1 VTFRGSPEQIRENV
15 PSLDLHRTSPLA
27 WTEAVLAILLICAL
41 TLGPGCTTRSAYI
54 VARKGTQCQVAA
66 AGKIAIADQA
76 HPRPEESA
84 LREALLA
91 ELRQMGFALVAPA
104 QADYSLIYWIDEAWK
119 PGTKVVANREG
130 CWNDLGLEPGPL
142 FFWSVPPYFV
152 PRGYLYLDQPS
163 SMQRVLDA
171 PYAVKGIHLKLFS
184 QESIRAGRFD
194 TAWDGYIEM
203 GSYVRER
210 REPILLRT
218 LLAYLGTDFI
228 GRARLVR

>member
-1 VTFRGSPEQIRENV
+1 VARPNRLGGLV
-15 PSLDLHRTSPLA
+15 PRLILTEHRPWPGQKA
-27 WTEAVLAILLICAL
+27 ALAILLICAL
-41 TLGPGCTTRSAYI
+41 TLSPGCITRSAYI

-66 AGKIAIADQA
+66 AGKIALADQA
-76 HPRPEESA
+76 HPRPEERA

-91 ELRQMGFALVAPA
+91 ELRQMGYALVAPA

-142 FFWSVPPYFV
+142 CFWSVPPYFV
-152 PRGYLYLDQPS
+152 PRGYLDLDQPLS
-163 SMQRVLDA
+163 VQRVVDA

-203 GSYVRER
+203 GSHVRER

-228 GRARLVR
+228 GRAGLVR